1 MVHLV
6 TGATG
11 AVGGSI
17 VSQLLALGAKVRV
30 VTRDHGKAPAGVE
43 VVRGDFTKGELPA
56 ETFAGVRKVFVFPA
70 MGGIDP
76 FLAQVKRSDVE
87 HLVLLSSLAAA
98 MEHDRDKGSM
108 SAEHHLAIEKAV
120 QATGIPTTILR
131 PGNFANNLLFWGHS
145 IRAAGAVFAPY
156 AKSAQAPIH
165 EVDIAAVATLALT
178 QRGHEGKTYAMTGPQ
193 ALTRV
198 EQLDAIGNAIGRKLR
213 FQEISPEA
221 FQQETS
227 RYMPAPVV
235 KMLLDYWSDTA
246 TKPEA
251 VVPTAQEL
259 TGRSRSL
266 TEWAKDHAAAFGA
279 HSR

>member
-1 MVHLV
+1 
-6 TGATG
+6 
-11 AVGGSI
+11 
-17 VSQLLALGAKVRV
+17 
-30 VTRDHGKAPAGVE
+30 
-43 VVRGDFTKGELPA
+43 
-56 ETFAGVRKVFVFPA
+56 
-70 MGGIDP
+70 
-76 FLAQVKRSDVE
+76 
-87 HLVLLSSLAAA
+87 
-98 MEHDRDKGSM
+98 
-108 SAEHHLAIEKAV
+108 
-120 QATGIPTTILR
+120 
-131 PGNFANNLLFWGHS
+131 
-145 IRAAGAVFAPY
+145 
-156 AKSAQAPIH
+156 
-165 EVDIAAVATLALT
+165 
-178 QRGHEGKTYAMTGPQ
+178 MTGPQ
-193 ALTRV
+193 TLTRV